1 MLFWT
6 FHPNAVFERFNAF
19 LERLNTIQWFFST
32 VIEFLKLEKV
42 EIGGLKGRQL
52 SSKITIIFTDFN
64 QHFSSFAAKTYD
76 VLDPDDAKFMQDFEV
91 FQQRILDLDIKLAGI
106 FCQAFN
112 DCHSLESAFKL
123 INILGSV
130 LDRPKIKQ
138 AFTDN
143 YTNLLRMLDD
153 EIRCC
158 EKIFTFQMK
167 HLDERG
173 HLFVDRRFP
182 NMISTLKWTKQL
194 GIRITTPVNHFKALQ
209 HPISKSPEAEELY
222 ERYDN
227 LMRLLGELEN
237 DTFDEWAD
245 KVPQQIETNL
255 KKSLIAQ
262 APDKSLFLN
271 FDKQLFALL
280 REVYHLKVMG
290 KENIPDE
297 GLRYADNNDMYR
309 NFTLNL
315 EKTINWYN
323 DVKLHFD
330 NIFASSFD
338 FNIDVVAVLIVDYS
352 KEYAR

>member
-1 MLFWT
+1 M
-6 FHPNAVFERFNAF
+6 
-19 LERLNTIQWFFST
+19 NTIQWFFST

-52 SSKITIIFTDFN
+52 SSKITTIFTDFN

-76 VLDPDDAKFMQDFEV
+76 VLDPDDMKFMQDFEV

-143 YTNLLRMLDD
+143 YTDLLRMLDD
-153 EIRCC
+153 ELRCC
-158 EKIFTFQMK
+158 EKIFAFQMK
-167 HLDERG
+167 HYEEKG

-182 NMISTLKWTKQL
+182 GMISNLKWTKQL
-194 GIRITTPVNHFKALQ
+194 SIRISTPVNHFKALQ
-209 HPISKSPEAEELY
+209 HSISKSPEAEELY
-222 ERYDN
+222 QRYDE
-227 LMRLLGELEN
+227 LMRLLGEL
-237 DTFDEWAD
+237 DDKIFIEWAN
-245 KVPQQIETNL
+245 KVPQQIEINL
-255 KKSLIAQ
+255 KNSLIGQTA
-262 APDKSLFLN
+262 DKSLFLN

-290 KENIPDE
+290 KENIPEE
-297 GLRYADNNDMYR
+297 GLKFAENTDTYR
-309 NFTLNL
+309 DFTLNL

-323 DVKLHFD
+323 DVSL
-330 NIFASSFD
+330 SFP
-338 FNIDVVAVLIVDYS
+338 
-352 KEYAR
+352 K

>member
-1 MLFWT
+1 M
-6 FHPNAVFERFNAF
+6 
-19 LERLNTIQWFFST
+19 
-32 VIEFLKLEKV
+32 IEFLKLEKV
-42 EIGGLKGRQL
+42 EIGGLKGRHL
-52 SSKITIIFTDFN
+52 STKITTIFTDFN

-76 VLDPDDAKFMQDFEV
+76 VLDPDDAKFMQDFEI

-143 YTNLLRMLDD
+143 YMDLLKMLDD
-153 EIRCC
+153 ELRCC
-158 EKIFTFQMK
+158 EKIFHFQMK
-167 HLDERG
+167 HFNETG
-173 HLFVDRRFP
+173 QLFVDQRFP
-182 NMISTLKWTKQL
+182 NIISTLKWTKQL
-194 GIRITTPVNHFKALQ
+194 SIRISTPVKNFKALQ
-209 HPISKSPEAEELY
+209 HPISKSSEAEELY

-227 LMRLLGELEN
+227 LMRLLGELEDN
-237 DTFDEWAD
+237 TFKEWAD
-245 KVPQQIETNL
+245 KVPQQIEINL
-255 KKSLIAQ
+255 RKSLIGQ
-262 APDKSLFLN
+262 ASDKSLVLN

-290 KENIPDE
+290 IENIPDE
-297 GLRYADNNDMYR
+297 GLHFAENNDMYR

-323 DVKLHFD
+323 DVMFYFIFENVCIIMCTND
-330 NIFASSFD
+330 NITFEYCFQC
-338 FNIDVVAVLIVDYS
+338 FELKLEFIFPFVDNT
-352 KEYAR
+352 KEYAC

>member
-1 MLFWT
+1 M
-6 FHPNAVFERFNAF
+6 
-19 LERLNTIQWFFST
+19 
-32 VIEFLKLEKV
+32 IEFLKLEKV
-42 EIGGLKGRQL
+42 EIGGLKGRHL
-52 SSKITIIFTDFN
+52 SSKITTIFTDFN
-64 QHFSSFAAKTYD
+64 QHFSSFAAKSYD

-112 DCHSLESAFKL
+112 DCNSLEASFKL

-143 YTNLLRMLDD
+143 YTNLLKMLDD
-153 EIRCC
+153 ELRCC
-158 EKIFTFQMK
+158 EKIFAFQMK
-167 HLDERG
+167 HFDEKG

-182 NMISTLKWTKQL
+182 NIISTLKWTKQL
-194 GIRITTPVNHFKALQ
+194 SIRISTPVNHFKALQ
-209 HPISKSPEAEELY
+209 HPISKCTEADELY
-222 ERYDN
+222 TRYDN
-227 LMRLLGELEN
+227 LMRLLDELELR
-237 DTFDEWAD
+237 TFNEWAS

-255 KKSLIAQ
+255 KKSLIGQ

-280 REVYHLKVMG
+280 REVYHLKVMDR
-290 KENIPDE
+290 ENIPED
-297 GLRYADNNDMYR
+297 GLQYADNNDMYR

-323 DVKLHFD
+323 DVWLSLK
-330 NIFASSFD
+330 
-338 FNIDVVAVLIVDYS
+338 
-352 KEYAR
+352 